1 MAIPY
6 KCLSGQDLRY
16 QASMVANQIE
26 GQMKKWKHWTEQ
38 LSQITADEMTAE
50 GLTADEQAQMGSM
63 RTEVAAFVAAYEA
76 NPNSVFIKRHAQLI
90 LNL

>member
-1 MAIPY
+1 MAIAY

-26 GQMKKWKHWTEQ
+26 GHMAKWQHWTEQ

-50 GLTADEQAQMGSM
+50 GLSSDEQAQMGSM
-63 RTEVAAFVAAYEA
+63 RSAVAALVAAYEA
-76 NPNSVFIKRHAQLI
+76 EANSVFIKRHAQLI